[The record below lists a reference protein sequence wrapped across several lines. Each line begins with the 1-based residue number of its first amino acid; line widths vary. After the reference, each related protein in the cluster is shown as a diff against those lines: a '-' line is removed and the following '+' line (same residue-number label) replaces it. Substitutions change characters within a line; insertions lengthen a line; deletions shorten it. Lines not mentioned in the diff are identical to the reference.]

1 MAEGMRREV
10 REQGLFLD
18 PELMGSR
25 ALGVG
30 GLAHLDTPFS
40 FHHDTSVFFALYSL
54 FPFFGF
60 LAPTLWIPRFRVAF
74 LRLVSISLRER
85 FPVVRLMWHVSTSV
99 IIYSIAVLVDN
110 LGP

>member
-1 MAEGMRREV
+1 MAERMRREV
-10 REQGLFLD
+10 REQVLSLD

-30 GLAHLDTPFS
+30 GLAHLDTPSHF
-40 FHHDTSVFFALYSL
+40 TTIPLCFALYSL
-54 FPFFGF
+54 FLFFFGS

-74 LRLVSISLRER
+74 LRLVSISSRER
-85 FPVVRLMWHVSTSV
+85 FPVVRLMWHVSASV
-99 IIYSIAVLVDN
+99 IIYSIVVLLDD